1 MDRNKI
7 KPPLGIINP
16 ENLNSD
22 ERLLFPIYY
31 EMFPDETTRI
41 FKKND
46 YLIIHFV
53 FWDKI
58 DSYWDIDQKEFP
70 LAALPWIVDRF
81 ENGFLKPQDQGG
93 VSDFERSLR
102 KEFNG
107 ELIGINAMAHCCAEN
122 LPGFNIW
129 NANRASYISGIPPQQ
144 WDIPTYMLV
153 EQGLLAKL
161 KAVAQ
166 DYETGKL
173 A

>member
-1 MDRNKI
+1 MNQKI
-7 KPPLGIINP
+7 IAKPLGIIDPDQQKSN
-16 ENLNSD
+16 EKF
-22 ERLLFPIYY
+22 LFTVHY
-31 EMFPDETTRI
+31 EMFPE
-41 FKKND
+41 KKVRVYRKMD
-46 YLIIHFV
+46 YFIIHTTY
-53 FWDKI
+53 WSKI
-58 DSYWDIDQKEFP
+58 KKLWRCDQEEFP

-81 ENGFLKPQDQGG
+81 ENGFFKPQNQGG

-153 EQGLLAKL
+153 EQGLLEKL
-161 KAVAQ
+161 KAVAK
-166 DYETGKL
+166 DIEARTL
-173 A
+173 I